1 MPQQGQ
7 GDKRGYIL
15 VCHGPSC
22 SQTHKGAL
30 PGDTA
35 TLLPDCTLSTG
46 TCLGMCPVGP
56 NAIVRRE
63 PIGNSK
69 ADQQIAASD
78 SILCGIADS
87 SDLARLAQKSLSA
100 QSAPRLLKGLAAPT
114 NIRR

>member
-30 PGDTA
+30 PGDVA
-35 TLLPDCTLSTG
+35 RLLPDCAVSTG
-46 TCLGMCPVGP
+46 GCLGMCPVGP

-63 PIGNSK
+63 PIGLTK
-69 ADQQIAASD
+69 VAGQIGASD
-78 SILCGIADS
+78 SILCGIADPN
-87 SDLARLAQKSLSA
+87 DLARLVQQSLSE
-100 QSAPRLLKGLAAPT
+100 STAPRLLKGLLTPT